1 MSRRTA
7 TGRAAVRIYLDHAAT
22 TPLASPAREA
32 MLPWLGGVAANPSSV
47 HRSGQRARAAVE
59 TARERVAF
67 ALGARPAEIVFTSGA
82 TEADALGVHGTL
94 AALPGEAAL
103 VVSAAEHAAVL
114 EAARAEE
121 AAGRPV
127 VRVAPGPEGAP
138 SPEALDAA
146 LAEHAGPV
154 GLVAVMHTNNE
165 TGALADVAAL
175 AKVAH
180 RHGALMLCDAVQAF
194 GAAPLDV
201 TSLGADLLTVSSH
214 KVGGPQGA
222 GALWVRDGLAL
233 VPQQRGGAQERGRRA
248 GTHAVAALVGFG
260 VAAEAVSR
268 DVADRASALATR
280 RDRLEAALADQPGI
294 HRNGAGPR
302 GPKHLNVRVEGVDGE
317 ALLMALDD
325 AGVEVSAGSA
335 CAAGSLEPSH
345 VLIAMG
351 LPKEQ
356 AKASLRFSV
365 APATTEEEIDA
376 AAERTIAAVAR
387 LRALPVG
394 ALGPL

>member
-1 MSRRTA
+1 
-7 TGRAAVRIYLDHAAT
+7 VRIYLDHAAT
-22 TPLASPAREA
+22 TPLASHAREA
-32 MLPWLGGVAANPSSV
+32 MLPWLGGDVAANPSSV

-59 TARERVAF
+59 EARERVAA

-82 TEADALGVHGTL
+82 TEADALAIHGTL
-94 AALPGEAAL
+94 AALPAGAAL

-127 VRVAPGPEGAP
+127 VRVAPGTAGAP
-138 SPEALDAA
+138 SARALAAA
-146 LAEHAGPV
+146 LAEQAAPI

-165 TGALADVAAL
+165 TGAVADVPAL
-175 AKVAH
+175 AEVAH
-180 RHGALMLCDAVQAF
+180 RHGAVLACDAVQAF

-214 KVGGPQGA
+214 KIGGPQGA
-222 GALWVRDGLAL
+222 GALWIRDGVDL

-260 VAAEAVSR
+260 VAAEAASR
-268 DVADRASALATR
+268 DVADRASALAAR
-280 RDRLEAALADQPGI
+280 RDRLEAALTAQPGI

-317 ALLMALDD
+317 ALSMALDD

-351 LPKEQ
+351 LSRDQ

-365 APATTEEEIDA
+365 SPVTTEEEIDA
-376 AAERTIAAVAR
+376 AAERTLAAIAR
-387 LRALPVG
+387 LRALPEGV
-394 ALGPL
+394 LGPL